1 MHTDVYGPIKLML
14 TRHNKYFLT
23 FIDDYNSLIWVYF
36 LKRMS
41 KVLIFLKSIKQLL
54 KNRVVI
60 TSETWDLIKVENI
73 HQITLKFYV
82 NIKALDNTNLYTT
95 TEWCCW
101 DK

>member
-1 MHTDVYGPIKLML
+1 
-14 TRHNKYFLT
+14 
-23 FIDDYNSLIWVYF
+23 
-36 LKRMS
+36 
-41 KVLIFLKSIKQLL
+41 
-54 KNRVVI
+54 
-60 TSETWDLIKVENI
+60 VENI